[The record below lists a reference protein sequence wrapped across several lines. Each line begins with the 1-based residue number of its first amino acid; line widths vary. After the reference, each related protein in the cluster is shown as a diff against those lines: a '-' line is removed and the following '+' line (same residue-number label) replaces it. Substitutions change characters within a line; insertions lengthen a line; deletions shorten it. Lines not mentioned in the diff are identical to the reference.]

1 MSQLSK
7 GFTLIELIIVVA
19 IIGILASI
27 AVPAYMDY
35 IGKTQVSAALADIRA
50 GITKYELFVVSGEP
64 AAVYTLEGIGLS
76 ASTNSCSSVTVTAV
90 NSDGSAEPAI
100 SCIIQ
105 GTPKIKG
112 KIIRY
117 DRAVNGTWQ
126 CKSNVISTFYSPFGC
141 TAI

>member
-1 MSQLSK
+1 MCKLSG
-7 GFTLIELIIVVA
+7 GFTLIELVVVMA

-50 GITKYELFVVSGEP
+50 GITKYELLVVSGDP

-76 ASTNSCSSVTVTAV
+76 ASTNSCSSITVTAV
-90 NSDGSAEPAI
+90 SSDGSAEPAI
-100 SCIIQ
+100 SCTMR
-105 GTPKIKG
+105 GTPKITG
-112 KIIRY
+112 KTIRY
-117 DRAVNGTWQ
+117 DRAVDGTWQ